1 MKVYFIKYTCI
12 TKCIHCFTINKYTKS
27 FLITKPTT
35 DNWSK
40 PANHRHQPGCHHSEL
55 YLGRSKESNNQGTK
69 LQVKRTV
76 KNYSFCHEKKETG
89 SLVALKANF
98 WYSEEVNENLI

>member
-1 MKVYFIKYTCI
+1 MKYTRII

-40 PANHRHQPGCHHSEL
+40 PVNHRHQPGYHHSEL
-55 YLGRSKESNNQGTK
+55 YLGRSKESNNQGSK
-69 LQVKRTV
+69 VQVKRTV
-76 KNYSFCHEKKETG
+76 KSYSFCHKKKETC

-98 WYSEEVNENLI
+98 WYSEEVNKSLI